1 MIPHENRTS
10 EAMYNKMNI
19 SELSAMIP
27 QVGENSLKKKILLH
41 DPLQGITFHLCIKVS
56 LVNLRS
62 CYSSF

>member
-27 QVGENSLKKKILLH
+27 QVGESSPQKLLFPDIL
-41 DPLQGITFHLCIKVS
+41 
-56 LVNLRS
+56 
-62 CYSSF
+62 

>member
-27 QVGENSLKKKILLH
+27 QVGENSLKKKFGCMILYKGL
-41 DPLQGITFHLCIKVS
+41 PFICV
-56 LVNLRS
+56 
-62 CYSSF
+62 

>member
-27 QVGENSLKKKILLH
+27 QVGENSLKKKKQLCCLILYKGLYF
-41 DPLQGITFHLCIKVS
+41 ICV
-56 LVNLRS
+56 
-62 CYSSF
+62 

>member
-27 QVGENSLKKKILLH
+27 QVGENSPQKILFPAIL
-41 DPLQGITFHLCIKVS
+41 
-56 LVNLRS
+56 
-62 CYSSF
+62 